1 MSELIRDTVLGHA
14 IRIITRKKAL
24 PYEEDKDPSLWERY
38 IDMEKSRNMAHHGY
52 TDPADEEKEEEN
64 SDSNGNNEGLQPRQE
79 NNQGS
84 PVLRTSRTSSDTRV
98 ASTDQQYNEVGG
110 VPVDPEKGRDAAIV
124 TWFSDS
130 DPEVS
135 SIILKR
141 PKSS

>member
-1 MSELIRDTVLGHA
+1 MLFRS
-14 IRIITRKKAL
+14 
-24 PYEEDKDPSLWERY
+24 
-38 IDMEKSRNMAHHGY
+38 
-52 TDPADEEKEEEN
+52 
-64 SDSNGNNEGLQPRQE
+64 RQE